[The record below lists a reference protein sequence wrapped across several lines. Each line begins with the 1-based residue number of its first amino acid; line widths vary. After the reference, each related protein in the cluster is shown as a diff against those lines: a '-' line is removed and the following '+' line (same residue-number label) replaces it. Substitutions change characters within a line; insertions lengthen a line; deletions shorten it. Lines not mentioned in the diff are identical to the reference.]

1 MKTRTSRPS
10 RQAKNG
16 DAFVRRLPRAR
27 SRITNGKDILAGVAD
42 HRVAAARRYQD
53 LVALAVADQGGL
65 EGMSEARLQLIRRF
79 AALSVQAEAMETRLA
94 NGETLDISEYACL
107 TSTLVRVIQRLG
119 INRNSKL
126 VVVPLRDYL
135 ETKAAPPTVPSPG
148 AAR

>member
-1 MKTRTSRPS
+1 M
-10 RQAKNG
+10 
-16 DAFVRRLPRAR
+16 
-27 SRITNGKDILAGVAD
+27 TNGKDILAGVAD

-126 VVVPLRDYL
+126 VVVPLRDYVAKVSSS
-135 ETKAAPPTVPSPG
+135 TAPG
-148 AAR
+148 AA